1 MQPSGVATLV
11 AQLAGGELSPA
22 EVVAEHLERIRSE
35 DRALDAFVLVDGARA
50 LREARQL
57 TAAVRHGRRPGPLYG
72 VPFAVKDMI
81 DVAGWP
87 TRAHSRALSA
97 RPATVDSVVVA
108 RLRRAGA
115 IPLGKLALQELGI
128 GADEDATPWPP
139 AQNPWAPGH
148 TAGGSSSGA
157 GAAVAA
163 GLVPLAIGT
172 DTGGSVR
179 MPAALCGV
187 VGLKPTYGRIDL
199 GGVLPLAPSLDH
211 VGWLTR
217 SARDA
222 ELVLEALTGE
232 GGSTPA
238 AAVDLA
244 GLSVGVVRHFF
255 ERDLVAGA
263 ETRAAIDAAVGVLAA
278 LGAEVRD
285 AELRPA
291 ATYRA
296 CGATVLEFEAHAVHR
311 RRRAGVADALGATV
325 GALLERG
332 ALIERERYVAA
343 LRQRARLR
351 AEAEELF
358 RTRRLDVLVTG
369 VTPEPAWRIG
379 DIAAARRAGDG
390 AQRIAFNLLGLPAL
404 ALPVGFG
411 GDGLPLAMQLV
422 APARHEAML
431 LRVGRAYQRATAWHR
446 AAPPKRD
453 EFDVLE
459 QLGYS

>member
-1 MQPSGVATLV
+1 LTRRGAVQPDGVATLV
-11 AQLAGGELSPA
+11 AQLRSGERSA
-22 EVVAEHLERIRSE
+22 VEVVAEHLDRIRAG
-35 DRALDAFVLVDGARA
+35 DPALGAFVLVDEARA
-50 LREARQL
+50 LQDAQRL
-57 TAAVRHGRRPGPLYG
+57 TAAVRRGRPPGPLHG

-87 TRAHSRALSA
+87 TRAHSRCLGDRAA
-97 RPATVDSVVVA
+97 ATDAAVVA

-139 AQNPWAPGH
+139 AQNPWAAGR

-179 MPAALCGV
+179 LPAALCGV
-187 VGLKPTYGRIDL
+187 VGLKPTYGRIAL

-222 ELVLEALTGE
+222 ALVLD
-232 GGSTPA
+232 
-238 AAVDLA
+238 AVDATANPAPAGETGVA

-255 ERDLVAGA
+255 ERDVVAGA

-278 LGAEVRD
+278 LGAEVGD
-285 AELRPA
+285 VELEPA
-291 ATYRA
+291 GAYRA
-296 CGATVLEFEAHAVHR
+296 CGATLLEFEAHAVHR
-311 RRRAGVADALGATV
+311 DRLTRAGATAR
-325 GALLERG
+325 ALLERG
-332 ALIERERYVAA
+332 ARIDARSYAAA
-343 LRQRARLR
+343 LRRRGRLR
-351 AEAEELF
+351 AQVEALF
-358 RTRRLDVLVTG
+358 RTRRIDVLATG

-379 DIAAARRAGDG
+379 DAAAARRAGDG
-390 AQRIAFNLLGLPAL
+390 AQRMAFNLLGLPAL
-404 ALPVGFG
+404 ALPVGFSA
-411 GDGLPLAMQLV
+411 DGLPLAMQL
-422 APARHEAML
+422 AARPGREAL
-431 LRVGRAYQRATAWHR
+431 LLQVATAFQQETPWHR
-446 AAPPKRD
+446 ATPPA
-453 EFDVLE
+453 
-459 QLGYS
+459 GACA